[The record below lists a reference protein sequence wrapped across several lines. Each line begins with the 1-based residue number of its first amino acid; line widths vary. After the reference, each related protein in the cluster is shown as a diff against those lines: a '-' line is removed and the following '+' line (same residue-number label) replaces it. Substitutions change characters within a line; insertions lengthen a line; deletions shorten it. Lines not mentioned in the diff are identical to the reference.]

1 MWTHTLNPTLFSL
14 GPLEIR
20 WYGLVY
26 VLGFFLSVYW
36 LRFLVQKKLLAL
48 SKDDIWDFVFYLM
61 LGVLIGSRL
70 FMIFWQPDYYL
81 LKPWNLLKI
90 WEGGMSFHGGFVG
103 IVAAAWLY
111 CRKKQLEF
119 WRLADFM
126 SVPAIFALALGRIAN
141 FINGEL
147 WGRPW
152 NGSWCVNFKNTGGG
166 DVCRHPNM
174 VYSFFQRMLV
184 FSWLFLLTFWKS
196 FTPGF
201 IFWNFVFWEGVGR
214 IIVDFYREDA
224 LYFGFSL
231 GQWFSLVMVLVALG
245 MFWKKYREDW
255 RKIITPQKALVS

>member
-1 MWTHTLNPTLFSL
+1 MWTHNLNPTILAI

-111 CRKKQLEF
+111 CRK
-119 WRLADFM
+119 
-126 SVPAIFALALGRIAN
+126 
-141 FINGEL
+141 
-147 WGRPW
+147 
-152 NGSWCVNFKNTGGG
+152 
-166 DVCRHPNM
+166 
-174 VYSFFQRMLV
+174 
-184 FSWLFLLTFWKS
+184 
-196 FTPGF
+196 
-201 IFWNFVFWEGVGR
+201 
-214 IIVDFYREDA
+214 
-224 LYFGFSL
+224 
-231 GQWFSLVMVLVALG
+231 
-245 MFWKKYREDW
+245 
-255 RKIITPQKALVS
+255 